1 MTMLN
6 LAAPTDS
13 GWFDRI
19 APELDTILID
29 HTHLEKRAA
38 STALSMIFRYTG
50 RDSLPETLSPIV
62 REEMEHFEQMLD
74 VLKSRGVELKRL
86 EPAPYAKKLVKH
98 IRTHEPETLL
108 DKLLVAGLIEARSCE
123 RFKILSEHVDD
134 AALADYYG
142 ELFVSEARHHTTY
155 TDLARQYFPQETVKT
170 RLQEMAE
177 FELAALEA
185 SKGVARLHSW

>member
-1 MTMLN
+1 MKMLN

-13 GWFDRI
+13 EWFDRI
-19 APELDTILID
+19 EPELDTILVD

-50 RDSLPETLSPIV
+50 RETLPETLSPIV

-74 VLKSRGVELKRL
+74 VLKSRGVELRRL

-108 DKLLVAGLIEARSCE
+108 DKLIVAGLIEARSCE
-123 RFKILSEHVDD
+123 RFKILSENIDD
-134 AALADYYG
+134 APLADYYG
-142 ELFVSEARHHTTY
+142 QLFESEARHYTTY
-155 TDLARQYFPQETVKT
+155 TDLARLYFPQETVKT
-170 RLQEMAE
+170 RLREMAQLE
-177 FELAALEA
+177 LEA
-185 SKGVARLHSW
+185 LQASEGVARLHSW